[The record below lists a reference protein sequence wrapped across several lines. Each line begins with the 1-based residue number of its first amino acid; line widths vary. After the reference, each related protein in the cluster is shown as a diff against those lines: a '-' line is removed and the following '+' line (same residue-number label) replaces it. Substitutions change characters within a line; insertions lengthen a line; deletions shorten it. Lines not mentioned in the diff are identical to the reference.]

1 MQVTELKKQLIQT
14 HTEFTNTIV
23 ALNESDFLH
32 SAAGNKWN
40 AGQQLQHIVMS
51 VSPLIWALRLPK
63 FVLKMWFG
71 KANRKSRS
79 YDELVSRYKQKLADG
94 GRAPARF
101 SPMNIAFSQKENV
114 QNKLLKLVEKLCS
127 MQSKFSN
134 EELDLFILPHPL
146 LGKLTIREMYYFT
159 LYHVQHHHQQ
169 CISNLDK

>member
-101 SPMNIAFSQKENV
+101 SPKNIAFSQKVIV

-127 MQSKFSN
+127 MQSKFSD

-146 LGKLTIREMYYFT
+146 LGKLTVREMFYFT

-169 CISNLDK
+169 CITNLKK

>member
-32 SAAGNKWN
+32 SAVGNKWN

-101 SPMNIAFSQKENV
+101 SPKNIAFSQKVIV

-127 MQSKFSN
+127 MQSKFSD

-169 CISNLDK
+169 CISNLKK